1 MSRPRTHHDQKKQ
14 ELTKMAFE
22 LFMRDGYENTS
33 IHDIM
38 NVAQISKGTMYHY
51 FTCKED
57 ILDAV
62 LNYIID
68 LDEKRTESTLNST
81 TLRPIEKL
89 TSTMLYDASQESQ
102 EVKQATEY
110 VMQRK
115 DSIFDYRA
123 RELSKNRTIPSL
135 TNLIREGIAAGEF
148 HTKYPEEM
156 AIFIYA
162 SVQSIGELIMQ
173 QPDKPT
179 MQRAFEALIEL
190 LTHCLGL
197 EKKEQDFLT
206 TFFKE
211 QLKFYK
217 SKIYYEY

>member
-33 IHDIM
+33 IQDIM
-38 NVAQISKGTMYHY
+38 NVTQISKGSMYHY

-62 LNYIID
+62 LNYIIG
-68 LDEKRTESTLNST
+68 LDEKRLESTLNST

-89 TSTMLYDASQESQ
+89 TSTVLYDTSQESQ
-102 EVKQATEY
+102 EVKKATEH
-110 VMQRK
+110 VMQQQ

-123 RELSKNRTIPSL
+123 RELSKKRSVPVIA
-135 TNLIREGIAAGEF
+135 NLIREGIAVGEF

-156 AIFIYA
+156 AVFIYA
-162 SVQSIGELIMQ
+162 SVQAIGELIMQ

-179 MQRAFEALIEL
+179 MQRAIDALIEML
-190 LTHCLGL
+190 KHCLGL

-206 TFFKE
+206 LFFKK
-211 QLKFYK
+211 QLKF
-217 SKIYYEY
+217 